1 RRSAPRGGHSLA
13 RKPETGPRSSSSDG
27 AVVTRPAALGDAGG
41 APAQAAGLLV
51 IGYPRERRTRRLRFE
66 ARPGA
71 LPGPVLFFNLDEGR
85 HEAAATAKPAKRSG
99 RVDRQRGHPLCKRFS
114 RPSRAQP
121 GRGGR
126 RSGKA
131 TQCERLVSTY
141 GLTHLS
147 TGELLRTE
155 IALGAGSAYRLRRT
169 MLNNDLVPVADAN
182 AMRARLLDSPGF
194 LINGCPKDREQAMA
208 FEMMLV
214 PCRVVVFLDVPEDVM
229 WQRLM
234 RRGRRTD
241 QEEVIQKKI
250 KTFREK
256 TLSVV
261 KYFERQG
268 KLVDGTGT
276 VSEVFSRFATRT
288 ARRTEPLRTQR
299 SSPTKTSDS
308 IPSSPTKGVKAG
320 STDSSS
326 PSHKHKKK
334 QANPGQKHQKQH
346 GHQSQQKSDRDAA
359 EAQGS
364 AFAEASSRQERARAS
379 SKAAGLQEKQHHQ
392 QQSSRLLKSSTIK
405 QAKQQTPEKHS
416 HQAAKAKNSPK
427 AAPSSSKA
435 ADSRKHHQTAKPNA
449 FDKNHQSKKADQQ
462 KI

>member
-1 RRSAPRGGHSLA
+1 MAENGDLKSARVIFIMGG
-13 RKPETGPRSSSSDG
+13 
-27 AVVTRPAALGDAGG
+27 
-41 APAQAAGLLV
+41 
-51 IGYPRERRTRRLRFE
+51 
-66 ARPGA
+66 PG
-71 LPGPVLFFNLDEGR
+71 
-85 HEAAATAKPAKRSG
+85 
-99 RVDRQRGHPLCKRFS
+99 
-114 RPSRAQP
+114 
-121 GRGGR
+121 
-126 RSGKA
+126 SGKA

-169 MLNNDLVPVADAN
+169 MLNNDLVPVADVLRLLGN

-268 KLVDGTGT
+268 KLVRVDGTGT
-276 VSEVFSRFATRT
+276 VSEVFSRVRDGLMNFRPKT
-288 ARRTEPLRTQR
+288 ASKQPANAARGKM
-299 SSPTKTSDS
+299 SSRVMAFKAAVARHPADGKAHRAAKDAEIKSNKTSDS

-334 QANPGQKHQKQH
+334 QANPGQKHQKHH

-359 EAQGS
+359 KHRDQPSPRHRQGKKEHEP
-364 AFAEASSRQERARAS
+364 A
-379 SKAAGLQEKQHHQ
+379 
-392 QQSSRLLKSSTIK
+392 
-405 QAKQQTPEKHS
+405 AKQQTPEKQH
-416 HQAAKAKNSPK
+416 HQAAKQQTPEKQHHQAAKQKTPQK
-427 AAPSSSKA
+427 QHHQAAKQQTPE
-435 ADSRKHHQTAKPNA
+435 KHHQTAKPNA

>member
-1 RRSAPRGGHSLA
+1 ADPAAAKGTSARRSRPPGATERDKMLRAAMERGELVPLEVVLDLLRSAMLAAP
-13 RKPETGPRSSSSDG
+13 
-27 AVVTRPAALGDAGG
+27 PAA
-41 APAQAAGLLV
+41 PASSLTATRASS
-51 IGYPRERRTRRLRFE
+51 TRRCGSR
-66 ARPGA
+66 RPGA
-71 LPGPVLFFNLDEGR
+71 LPVRPVLQPGRGR
-85 HEAAATAKPAKRSG
+85 HEAAATEAR
-99 RVDRQRGHPLCKRFS
+99 RNQRQVDDNEATIVKRFQTFQKLTQAPWWSTTRS
-114 RPSRAQP
+114 RGKLSRSMASGSVDEVFQLLQKSLQKLGFKP
-121 GRGGR
+121 VI
-126 RSGKA
+126 GKA

-147 TGELLRTE
+147 TGELLRTRSPWAPARPTGSGGLCS
-155 IALGAGSAYRLRRT
+155 ITTWCPWPMSSALLG
-169 MLNNDLVPVADAN
+169 N

-234 RRGRRTD
+234 RGAAGGP
-241 QEEVIQKKI
+241 I
-250 KTFREK
+250 KRKEK

-276 VSEVFSRFATRT
+276 VSEVFSRPANA
-288 ARRTEPLRTQR
+288 ARGKM
-299 SSPTKTSDS
+299 SSRVMAFKAAVARHPADGKAHRAAKDAEIKSNKTSDS

-334 QANPGQKHQKQH
+334 QANPGQKHQKHH

-359 EAQGS
+359 KHRDDQPSPRHRQGKKEHEP
-364 AFAEASSRQERARAS
+364 A
-379 SKAAGLQEKQHHQ
+379 
-392 QQSSRLLKSSTIK
+392 
-405 QAKQQTPEKHS
+405 AKQQTPEKQH
-416 HQAAKAKNSPK
+416 HQ
-427 AAPSSSKA
+427 SSKA
-435 ADSRKHHQTAKPNA
+435 ADS
-449 FDKNHQSKKADQQ
+449 
-462 KI
+462 